1 MPSIVLSFLDLDR
14 YSSFLV
20 CLAILVVVISL
31 KFNDYSSSFDH
42 RFKIA
47 LEGPYAVNTDLFF
60 EEFAHSEAFA
70 STERINSSDFVN
82 GSIGSADENGTKNTL
97 RGLLTDLGDKGRWK
111 SLLDQGLEKL
121 QQKYP
126 DKKIVSRVSRATN

>member
-1 MPSIVLSFLDLDR
+1 MQL
-14 YSSFLV
+14 
-20 CLAILVVVISL
+20 
-31 KFNDYSSSFDH
+31 NDYSSSFDQ

-47 LEGPYAVNTDLFF
+47 LEEPYAVNTDLFF
-60 EEFAHSEAFA
+60 KESSHSLAFA
-70 STERINSSDFVN
+70 TTERANSSDFVN
-82 GSIGSADENGTKNTL
+82 GSSIGSADENGTKITL

-126 DKKIVSRVSRATN
+126 DKKLSLEYQELPTNDTRNEFLRLMSNGTAID